1 MIIIISQTITD
12 LCVSRYEVWTLYFK
26 ISVRPQQISLRVLAE
41 SGITGVVEACNWIAP
56 GSHIRPVIL
65 SKPTKQTGSSK
76 KQIQDGHAGERD
88 KKRFSDITLLLPSL
102 CQVRL
107 QGSDTRV
114 DCKRKEER

>member
-1 MIIIISQTITD
+1 M
-12 LCVSRYEVWTLYFK
+12 
-26 ISVRPQQISLRVLAE
+26 RVLAE
-41 SGITGVVEACNWIAP
+41 SGITGVVEACDWIAP

-65 SKPTKQTGSSK
+65 SKPNKQTGSSK
-76 KQIQDGHAGERD
+76 KQLKQIQDGHARERD
-88 KKRFSDITLLLPSL
+88 KKDSVASALLLPSL